1 MNLVNLA
8 IIKLKKLKKHTLLE
22 LHRILWPHSTVS
34 VNKPLNQSYK
44 ESPTCAHSPTTNK
57 TKTIMKNQIQKP
69 NGWSRTTAAER
80 QQIINLR
87 KEGYSVKQ
95 ICEMTGR
102 SSMTVKKLI
111 YNW

>member
-1 MNLVNLA
+1 MNN
-8 IIKLKKLKKHTLLE
+8 
-22 LHRILWPHSTVS
+22 S
-34 VNKPLNQSYK
+34 
-44 ESPTCAHSPTTNK
+44 
-57 TKTIMKNQIQKP
+57 IQKP
-69 NGWSRTTAAER
+69 NGWSRMTAFEK

-102 SSMTVKKLI
+102 SSMTVKKII

>member
-1 MNLVNLA
+1 M
-8 IIKLKKLKKHTLLE
+8 
-22 LHRILWPHSTVS
+22 
-34 VNKPLNQSYK
+34 K
-44 ESPTCAHSPTTNK
+44 E
-57 TKTIMKNQIQKP
+57 QKP

-87 KEGYSVKQ
+87 KEGYSVRQ

-102 SSMTVKKLI
+102 SNMTVKKLI

>member
-1 MNLVNLA
+1 MCASTLNL
-8 IIKLKKLKKHTLLE
+8 
-22 LHRILWPHSTVS
+22 
-34 VNKPLNQSYK
+34 NKQL
-44 ESPTCAHSPTTNK
+44 
-57 TKTIMKNQIQKP
+57 IMKEQKP

-87 KEGYSVKQ
+87 KEGYSVRQ

-102 SSMTVKKLI
+102 SNMTVKKLI